1 MLFAMFL
8 GLITL
13 TWWIKDTQTTVAGS
27 LKLKQC
33 MNARHLAHAACSFIQ
48 RSYHA
53 SCIFIMKPK
62 KQDSSLQVH
71 TSSLLSA
78 MAYVPICPL
87 CNGIR
92 NYPLLKE
99 ATKVYFLLFLKFNF
113 SWVTQPANFPRIK
126 CRYLNDCFPLTC
138 FWQPTKNVKC
148 SSPMNAKVC
157 IHNIQLSPFHVQRH
171 KNGELLQKESS
182 IPDNTSERGTA
193 FIQVS
198 LFSGWR
204 TWCLSSFSSSSYYN
218 SRWYVLCIIFFH
230 AKLATLYVL

>member
-1 MLFAMFL
+1 MFL

-62 KQDSSLQVH
+62 KQDTLQVH

-157 IHNIQLSPFHVQRH
+157 IHNIQLSPFDVQRH